1 MIDKTRFFELV
12 KIFQAQMKN
21 FAANFALTI
30 KNINFRERFGVLWIN
45 LKSLKPR
52 KFRRLYKKLRKKIA
66 SSWKTLSGA
75 IVCFL
80 FLYYV
85 VGACLI
91 ENVNV
96 SNVYQLPKTN
106 RHKSEI
112 AASMAFLIDREIDAK
127 MWTPNLPPVFPA
139 YILDNMPNFQI
150 GIITAVRDH
159 AYVLKNFADKTPE
172 QMKNTKK
179 AEEFLRYSPYVW
191 LMSKKGSF
199 GLAPSANAQYRKAR
213 SELLKYN
220 KTDFTVYEA
229 DFDVYLRRL
238 ARVLR
243 LLIQKNDSHIIEH
256 SQEFLDTKADD
267 LFYRTRGYAFATWQI
282 AAAAGFDYKTLLV
295 QNNVYTE
302 WTYLLSSLQ
311 KAAELKPLMVRNGKI
326 DSVFGTNHLLAQNY
340 YLERA
345 LVAVTEIQKKIQE
358 KNADKN

>member
-1 MIDKTRFFELV
+1 MIDKARFFELV
-12 KIFQAQMKN
+12 KIFQTRMKN
-21 FAANFALTI
+21 FAAKFAVFVRNL
-30 KNINFRERFGVLWIN
+30 NFRERFGVLWIN

-52 KFRRLYKKLRKKIA
+52 KFRRFCKKLRKKIA

-85 VGACLI
+85 VGALLV

-96 SNVYQLPKTN
+96 TDVYQLPKTS

-159 AYVLKNFADKTPE
+159 AYVLKNFANKTPE

-220 KTDFTVYEA
+220 EADFTVYEA
-229 DFDVYLRRL
+229 DFEVYLRRL
-238 ARVLR
+238 SKVLR
-243 LLIQKNDSHIIEH
+243 LLVQKNDSHIIEH
-256 SQEFLDTKADD
+256 SPEFFDTKADE
-267 LFYRTRGYAFATWQI
+267 LFYRTRGYAFAAWQI

-295 QNNVYTE
+295 RNNVYTE

-326 DSVFGTNHLLAQNY
+326 DGVFGANHLLAQNY

-358 KNADKN
+358 KHADKN

>member
-1 MIDKTRFFELV
+1 MTDKERFFELV
-12 KIFQAQMKN
+12 KNSRTRIKELTAKFLA
-21 FAANFALTI
+21 FAGA
-30 KNINFRERFGVLWIN
+30 INFRGFFSRLQMSLKN
-45 LKSLKPR
+45 LKPK
-52 KFRRLYKKLRKKIA
+52 KIRRFYKKISKKIA
-66 SSWKTLSGA
+66 SSWKTLGGA

-85 VGACLI
+85 VGALLI

-96 SNVYQLPKTN
+96 SNVYQLPKEN

-112 AASMAFLIDREIDAK
+112 AAAMAFLIDREIDVK

-159 AYVLKNFADKTPE
+159 AYVLKNFANKTPE
-172 QMKNTKK
+172 QQKNTKK
-179 AEEFLRYSPYVW
+179 AEEFLRYSPYMW
-191 LMSKKGSF
+191 LMSKKSSF

-220 KTDFTVYEA
+220 KTDFTVYDA

-267 LFYRTRGYAFATWQI
+267 VFYRTRGYAFATWQI

-295 QNNVYTE
+295 QNNVYNE

-345 LVAVTEIQKKIQE
+345 LVAATEIQKKIQE
-358 KNADKN
+358 NHADKN

>member
-1 MIDKTRFFELV
+1 M
-12 KIFQAQMKN
+12 
-21 FAANFALTI
+21 
-30 KNINFRERFGVLWIN
+30 
-45 LKSLKPR
+45 
-52 KFRRLYKKLRKKIA
+52 
-66 SSWKTLSGA
+66 
-75 IVCFL
+75 

-85 VGACLI
+85 VGALLI

-96 SNVYQLPKTN
+96 SNVYQLPKEN

-112 AASMAFLIDREIDAK
+112 AATMAFLIDREIDTK

-159 AYVLKNFADKTPE
+159 AYVLKNFANKTPE
-172 QMKNTKK
+172 QLKNTKK

-220 KTDFTVYEA
+220 KADFTVYEH

-238 ARVLR
+238 TKVLR
-243 LLIQKNDSHIIEH
+243 LLIQKNDSQIIEH
-256 SQEFLDTKADD
+256 SAEFLDTKADD
-267 LFYRTRGYAFATWQI
+267 VFYRTRGYAFATWQI
-282 AAAAGFDYKTLLV
+282 AVAAGFDYKTLLV
-295 QNNVYTE
+295 QNNVYNE

-311 KAAELKPLMVRNGKI
+311 KAAEFKPLLVRNSKV
-326 DSVFGTNHLLAQNY
+326 DSIFGANHLLAQSY

-345 LVAVTEIQKKIQE
+345 LVAATEIQKKIQE
-358 KNADKN
+358 NHADKN